1 MANPDQNPDPK
12 RNPVPPADD
21 DTVHLR
27 KEDFEELLSQLGMH
41 VPPCSSSIPQ
51 FSSNIPMS
59 SSNMPSSS
67 SKPKFTKPG
76 LSRQFDFNSEILSI
90 LSPLVEYAPE
100 ELDVKNNLLKVIQ
113 LLTQRNEL
121 LAVADSDPDVWEFYD
136 KHCKAESFQSSN
148 PILAAFLREKKKKDE
163 RKPPVRAPVWK
174 TRFQPYSTT
183 RQQPFRGGEAAWAP
197 ASPYFQPYSSYSS
210 YPVQPIHQP
219 VPYPNQGM
227 QSSSFAPPPYPGPF
241 VPQQSMQRNL
251 KPMCFNCGR
260 FGHLR
265 NQCLF
270 PSTGK

>member
-90 LSPLVEYAPE
+90 LSPL
-100 ELDVKNNLLKVIQ
+100 LLKVIQ

-136 KHCKAESFQSSN
+136 KHF
-148 PILAAFLREKKKKDE
+148 
-163 RKPPVRAPVWK
+163 
-174 TRFQPYSTT
+174 
-183 RQQPFRGGEAAWAP
+183 
-197 ASPYFQPYSSYSS
+197 
-210 YPVQPIHQP
+210 QPIHQP